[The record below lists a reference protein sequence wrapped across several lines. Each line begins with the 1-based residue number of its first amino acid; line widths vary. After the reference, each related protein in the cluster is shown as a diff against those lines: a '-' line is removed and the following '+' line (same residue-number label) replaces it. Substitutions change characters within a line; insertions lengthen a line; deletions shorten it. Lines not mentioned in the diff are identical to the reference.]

1 MNILNFMFLKF
12 HLSAKLC
19 PQSGVSS
26 SRVSSKSHVLK
37 VACPQSRM
45 SSKSC
50 VLKVVCPQS
59 RVSSKWCPQ
68 SGVFKVVSS
77 KWCFQSGVVKVVSP
91 KWSPQCPMVVW
102 LGTVSFT
109 GLVKLDIWERI
120 LSSSEKSS
128 KINVTEWWNTYQSI
142 ITSECFTLTTWY
154 TWYLLDLLGKMSKS
168 FTNSFSTLALWP
180 QKLKKIEGKILGC
193 PAWQVHTF
201 S

>member
-12 HLSAKLC
+12 HLSSKLC

-59 RVSSKWCPQ
+59 
-68 SGVFKVVSS
+68 GVFKVVSS
-77 KWCFQSGVVKVVSP
+77 KWSSQSGVSKVESSMSHSRLIRYSFFHWAC
-91 KWSPQCPMVVW
+91 KAWHLGKDFIFFRKKQQNQCDGMM
-102 LGTVSFT
+102 
-109 GLVKLDIWERI
+109 KH
-120 LSSSEKSS
+120 
-128 KINVTEWWNTYQSI
+128 TYQSI

-180 QKLKKIEGKILGC
+180 QKLIKFRG
-193 PAWQVHTF
+193 
-201 S
+201 